1 MVEASAHERAGL
13 CATCRFV
20 EIVPSSKGA
29 TFYLCTLAATNP
41 GFRRYPALPVRV
53 CPGYQTVRRDP

>member
-1 MVEASAHERAGL
+1 MVDAPAHERAGL

-29 TFYLCTLAATNP
+29 VFYLCTLAATDP
-41 GFRRYPALPVRV
+41 RFRRYPALPVRV
-53 CPGYQTVRRDP
+53 CTGYQAVRRDP